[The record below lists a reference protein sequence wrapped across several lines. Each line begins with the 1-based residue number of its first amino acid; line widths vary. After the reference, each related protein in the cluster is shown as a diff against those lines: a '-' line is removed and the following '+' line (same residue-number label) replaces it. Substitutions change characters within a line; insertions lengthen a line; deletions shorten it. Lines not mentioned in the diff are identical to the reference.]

1 MVLLPSVSLMCHINL
16 FSTLLTFKLT
26 ICSLIQTEFI
36 SCPENIKEMSVFRLK
51 ESARKHLATLSQLHR
66 SYIASNGKV
75 FLNNELGIGRD
86 LF

>member
-1 MVLLPSVSLMCHINL
+1 
-16 FSTLLTFKLT
+16 
-26 ICSLIQTEFI
+26 
-36 SCPENIKEMSVFRLK
+36 MSVFRLK